1 MVVGD
6 LNATPWSWPFRNLL
20 STGNL
25 RNSQIGF
32 GVQPS
37 FAASSNP
44 LFRVPID
51 HLVHSDALLVRQR
64 RLGPPLGSD
73 HFPLLVDLELVDG

>member
-20 STGNL
+20 ATGRL
-25 RNSQIGF
+25 RNSQVGF

-51 HLVHSDALLVRQR
+51 HLVYSDALLVRQR
-64 RLGPPLGSD
+64 RLGPRLGSD